1 MGEEEEMS
9 QYQKPFPN
17 TWWLKRMPYFLFII
31 RELTSVFVAGY
42 CLFLLVLIYK
52 LGQGPEAYGALII
65 SLTSSTSI
73 FLHVIALVFVLYHAV
88 TWFNLTPKIL
98 VIYKGQERIPQWL
111 VAGSVYVGWIV
122 VSAVIVWMVVGT

>member
-1 MGEEEEMS
+1 
-9 QYQKPFPN
+9 
-17 TWWLKRMPYFLFII
+17 MPYFLFII

-52 LGQGPEAYGALII
+52 LGQGPEAYESLIT

-73 FLHVIALVFVLYHAV
+73 VLHVITLVFVLYHAV

-98 VIYKGQERIPQWL
+98 VLYRGQERIPQWL

-122 VSAVIVWMVVGT
+122 VSAVIIWWLLGTS

>member
-52 LGQGPEAYGALII
+52 LGQGSEAYGALII

-73 FLHVIALVFVLYHAV
+73 FLHVIALVFVLYHAI